1 MVFTTARHRF
11 TLVALGALG
20 ALSFGACT
28 ADGPAAAQA
37 GTDTGSTP
45 PASATVPP
53 PDPQR
58 HAAFEPRQQSDRA
71 VGLNLADETRPTEP
85 IHWAA
90 TPSGQR
96 KLPTMVLLP
105 PTTKPGPAVVFAH
118 GLGSHPWDFGPL
130 LWSWADA
137 GFVVI
142 APRFPLT
149 STDNP
154 DHNTEVGNLGSQP
167 GDVTFVLDAVMDAN
181 DTPGSPLFG
190 AVTPGGAGI
199 AGWSLGGATALGVLF
214 EPCCTDT
221 RFTAGIIL
229 ASADLLQTGEG
240 NFQRPLPTLIIHGD
254 ADEAL
259 SWRYGRW
266 LFGEMAGPS
275 RLITL
280 RGASHDPPYQAEPSP
295 WDAVVADTTTAFWQA
310 TLNDDRSALRRLTAA
325 LDVAGD
331 LVDSSVRFEP
341 PGP

>member
-1 MVFTTARHRF
+1 MLSTVCQRF
-11 TLVALGALG
+11 SFSALGIVG
-20 ALSFGACT
+20 ALIFASCT
-28 ADGPAAAQA
+28 GGNPETVIADP
-37 GTDTGSTP
+37 DLTP
-45 PASATVPP
+45 ATVS
-53 PDPQR
+53 PDPQPQVQR
-58 HAAFEPRQQSDRA
+58 QSAFERRQQSDRA
-71 VGLNLADETRPTEP
+71 VALNVVDETRPTEP

-90 TPSGQR
+90 TPTGQR
-96 KLPTMVLLP
+96 ELPTMVLLP

-154 DHNTEVGNLGSQP
+154 EHNTEVGDLSSQP
-167 GDVTFVLDAVMDAN
+167 GDVTFVLDAVMAASDN
-181 DTPGSPLFG
+181 PESPLFES
-190 AVTPGGAGI
+190 VSPGGAGI

-221 RFTAGIIL
+221 RFAAGIIL

-240 NFQRPLPTLIIHGD
+240 DFQRPVPTLVIHGD

-259 SWRYGRW
+259 AWRYGRW
-266 LFGEMAGPS
+266 LFGELAGPT
-275 RLITL
+275 RFITL
-280 RGASHDPPYQAEPSP
+280 RGATHDPPYQAEPSP
-295 WDAVVADTTTAFWQA
+295 WDTVVTDTTIAFWQA
-310 TLNDDRSALRRLTAA
+310 TLADDQPALRRLTSA
-325 LDVAGD
+325 LDAAGD

-341 PGP
+341 PQP